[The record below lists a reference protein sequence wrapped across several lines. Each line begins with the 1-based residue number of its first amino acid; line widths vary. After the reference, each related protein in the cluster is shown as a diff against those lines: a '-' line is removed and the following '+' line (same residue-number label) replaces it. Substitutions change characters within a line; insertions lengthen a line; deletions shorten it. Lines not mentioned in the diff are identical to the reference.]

1 MLRSA
6 HFVGRPSI
14 VSQLNVNDGWLAA
27 AIQWRFGKSKR
38 VKEEEE
44 EDDEDDVKEEKEKK
58 PAFV

>member
-14 VSQLNVNDGWLAA
+14 VSQLNVNDGRLAA

-38 VKEEEE
+38 VKEEEDEVQE
-44 EDDEDDVKEEKEKK
+44 EKDKKEEEGRGEE
-58 PAFV
+58 

>member
-1 MLRSA
+1 MTKLLRSA

-38 VKEEEE
+38 VKEEEVE
-44 EDDEDDVKEEKEKK
+44 VQEEKDKE
-58 PAFV
+58 